1 MYNGTLSST
10 DSTLTNGS
18 LQRGVQQV
26 GDTLHSTIDKVAE
39 PVRGAVDRAS
49 TTAHQTVDKV
59 TTSVHAAAEKVD
71 TQARRLTAAPNRAV
85 DYSRDYVRGRP
96 LQAVAMALAAGWL
109 IGRLG
114 AYR

>member
-1 MYNGTLSST
+1 MQ
-10 DSTLTNGS
+10 NGS
-18 LQRGVQQV
+18 VYSDPTLNGSSVQRGVQQV

-49 TTAHQTVDKV
+49 ATAHQTVDKV
-59 TTSVHAAAEKVD
+59 TSGVNSAAEKVD
-71 TQARRLTAAPNRAV
+71 THARRLTEAPHRAV
-85 DYSRDYVRGRP
+85 DHTREYIRGRP
-96 LQAVAMALAAGWL
+96 LQAVAGALALGWL